1 MAQTSRELILQVDKM
16 RKYRVFVRG
25 ENFLMNREGR
35 KQKMGFYAARFV
47 EAQDEEEAVCA
58 AVEVLRCD
66 PKLLD
71 SVFNQESDSPLM
83 YAEEIEELEVFDG
96 HPVPGNGFTFY
107 AEE

>member
-1 MAQTSRELILQVDKM
+1 MARTLCELFLQVDEM

-35 KQKMGFYAARFV
+35 NQKMGFYAARFV

-66 PKLLD
+66 PKLLN
-71 SVFNQESDSPLM
+71 SVLNQESDSPSM
-83 YAEEIEELEVFDG
+83 YAEEIEELEGFDS